1 MVEERVVKLGRKM
14 MLPKRLGP
22 LSTIPHHWAIK
33 VGDTWYE
40 ITGLDIASSDILNG
54 NSWGMKQTEVNRSI
68 GYAAKSG
75 AGKYGGEIV
84 GKTRKTDFEINQW
97 ISNWIR
103 DNPKYNLLGDNCHKF
118 AYELMVWLTDGIF
131 RCEHPAHSEKYVGS
145 QLCRQFFDLAGF
157 CAAKEGNAIASF
169 SLAQGRMRMGL
180 FEGKAQVGQITAQG
194 VCGRPGLGLFVDAKV
209 AELKLSA
216 GNIIGGHV
224 GLNGNTGI
232 GARNGNLEAHFLGF
246 GGKVGADGVEFN
258 TPFWGVHACSIM

>member
-1 MVEERVVKLGRKM
+1 MGEERVVKLGRKM
-14 MLPKRLGP
+14 MVSKRWGP

-40 ITGLDIASSDILNG
+40 IAGLDIALQDVLNGKSWDIKQNSDID
-54 NSWGMKQTEVNRSI
+54 RSF

-84 GKTRKTDFEINQW
+84 GKTRKTDSDINQW
-97 ISNWIR
+97 NTNWIKE
-103 DNPKYNLLGDNCHKF
+103 NPRYSLLDRNCHKY

-131 RCEHPAHSEKYVGS
+131 RCEHPANSSEHIGS

-157 CAAKEGNAIASF
+157 CAAKEGNAIASL
-169 SLAQGRMRMGL
+169 SVAKGRMRMGL
-180 FEGKAQVGQITAQG
+180 LEGKLQVGQLTAQG
-194 VCGRPGLGLFVDAKV
+194 VCGPGLGLFVDTKV

-216 GNIIGGHV
+216 GNIIGGRV

-258 TPFWGVHACSIM
+258 TPFWGVHACSIL